1 MRMQNLIKYMSQV
14 EDFRHGFNL
23 KHKLVDILTIAVLAV
38 LSGVETWD
46 DMELYG
52 KARLQL
58 LKQFLELPAGIPSHD
73 TFNRVFSLLN
83 PKSLEE
89 ALQEWIA
96 SLVATLPPGII
107 AIDGKSLRGSNK
119 PSAHSFVHM
128 VSAFA
133 CSSGLSL
140 AQIKV
145 DEKSNEI
152 IAIPKLLDMLEIAGC
167 TISIDAMGCQKEIA
181 AKIISKK
188 ADYILAI
195 KDNQPTLR
203 LDAIL
208 MSKDCRADDDYLDID
223 AGHGRV
229 EKRRTRIYRDTT
241 YISQFWPG
249 AAAVIRVDSLRYNKT
264 NREYEAGETRFYI
277 TSLHH
282 VKAPLFAQWIRAH
295 WGIENQLHWVLDMA
309 FNEDAS
315 QKRAGNSA
323 ENFSR
328 MLRFARNILKRYK
341 DTHPTKLSYRSMKL
355 KAALQQDFALEVLA
369 TVFA

>member
-1 MRMQNLIKYMSQV
+1 MSHV
-14 EDFRHGFNL
+14 DDFRNGFNL

-46 DMELYG
+46 EMELYG
-52 KARLQL
+52 RERHSL
-58 LKQFLELPAGIPSHD
+58 LKKFLELPAGIPSHD

-83 PKSLEE
+83 PKSLEA
-89 ALQEWIA
+89 ALQDWIT
-96 SLVATLPPGII
+96 SLVSSLPSDVI
-107 AIDGKSLRGSNK
+107 AIDGKSLRCSNN

-133 CSSGLSL
+133 CSCGLSL

-145 DEKSNEI
+145 DEKTNEI
-152 IAIPKLLDMLEIAGC
+152 TAIPKLLDMIDIEGC
-167 TISIDAMGCQKEIA
+167 TISIDAMGCQKDIA

-188 ADYILAI
+188 ADYILAV
-195 KDNQPTLR
+195 KGNQPTLR
-203 LDAIL
+203 LDALL
-208 MSKDCRADDDYLDID
+208 MSMHCRPDDDFIDTD
-223 AGHGRV
+223 AGHGRL
-229 EKRRTRIYRDTT
+229 EQRRTRIYRDMA

-249 AAAVIRVDSLRYNKT
+249 VSTVIRVDALRYDKSND
-264 NREYEAGETRFYI
+264 EYKALETRFYI

-282 VKAPLFAQWIRAH
+282 VEASQFARWIRAH

-315 QKRAGNSA
+315 QKRAGYSA

-328 MLRFARNILKRYK
+328 LLRFARNILKRYK
-341 DTHPTKLSYRSMKL
+341 DTHPTKLSYRSMKF
-355 KAALQQDFALEVLA
+355 KAALQEDFALDVLKS
-369 TVFA
+369 VLV

>member
-1 MRMQNLIKYMSQV
+1 MHNLIKYMSKV
-14 EDFRHGFNL
+14 EDFRNGFNL

-52 KARLQL
+52 KERLQL
-58 LKQFLELPAGIPSHD
+58 LKKFLELPAGIPSHD

-83 PKSLEE
+83 PKSLET
-89 ALQEWIA
+89 ALQEWIT
-96 SLVATLPPGII
+96 SLISTLPPDLI
-107 AIDGKSLRGSNK
+107 AIDGKSLCGSNT

-152 IAIPKLLDMLEIAGC
+152 TAIPKLLDMIDIEGC

-188 ADYILAI
+188 ADYILAL
-195 KDNQPTLR
+195 KGNQPSLR
-203 LDAIL
+203 LDALL
-208 MSKDCRADDDYLDID
+208 MSKNCYADDDYID
-223 AGHGRV
+223 TDVGHGRV
-229 EKRRTRIYRDTT
+229 ERRRTRIYRDMS
-241 YISQFWPG
+241 YVSHFWPG
-249 AAAVIRVDSLRYNKT
+249 VSAVIRVDSLRYDKSKA
-264 NREYEAGETRFYI
+264 EYQAVETRFYI

-282 VKAPLFAQWIRAH
+282 VEASQFARWIRAH
-295 WGIENQLHWVLDMA
+295 WGIENQLHWVLDVA

-328 MLRFARNILKRYK
+328 LLRFARNILKRYK
-341 DTHPTKLSYRSMKL
+341 EVNPMKLSYRSMKF
-355 KAALQQDFALEVLA
+355 KAALKEDFALDVLK
-369 TVFA
+369 TVFS